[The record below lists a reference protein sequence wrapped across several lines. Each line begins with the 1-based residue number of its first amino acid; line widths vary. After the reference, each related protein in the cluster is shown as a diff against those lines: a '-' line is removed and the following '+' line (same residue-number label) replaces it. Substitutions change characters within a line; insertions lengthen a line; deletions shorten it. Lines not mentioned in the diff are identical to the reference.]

1 MPCLTS
7 CSRSSS
13 LILPRRAL
21 RASAKAGLPDS
32 GSSALKKLSAA
43 DDMSSVAIVACCL
56 AKDGCETDEG
66 PQQQTNASSRGKQ
79 HCNEPS
85 LVLDLEMFYCRF
97 STASSPGSES
107 ILDYST
113 LHFPFP

>member
-1 MPCLTS
+1 MICTSGSCSSSLLITVFPASGTLASAAATSRMVSAIALEPLLLNSREMPCLTS

-43 DDMSSVAIVACCL
+43 DYMLSV
-56 AKDGCETDEG
+56 AKDGCETDECDRNSG
-66 PQQQTNASSRGKQ
+66 NKVR
-79 HCNEPS
+79 
-85 LVLDLEMFYCRF
+85 R
-97 STASSPGSES
+97 
-107 ILDYST
+107 
-113 LHFPFP
+113 